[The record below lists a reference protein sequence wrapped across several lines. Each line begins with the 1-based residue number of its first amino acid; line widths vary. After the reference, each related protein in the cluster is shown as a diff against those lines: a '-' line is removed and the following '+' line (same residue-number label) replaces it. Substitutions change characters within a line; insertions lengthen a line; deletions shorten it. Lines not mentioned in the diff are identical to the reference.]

1 MIEGLFWVWN
11 FRFRFFFWGGGEKGK
26 FGEWLNLREF
36 WGVFLVCDPFFTSH
50 LQYKHPGT
58 FANLKYDPIQR
69 HIPIGLLSEEV
80 HLRGFSFLAPDW
92 LFSCKTIT
100 FLRCFKCSR
109 FSQSQCKFPDKREM
123 LLFLTTN
130 MAAVMS
136 RAMQQFENSLK
147 IRGSA
152 WKFGMGFLGGLI
164 VGPGFLWG
172 SVGSPMSRNFFTSMF
187 SCIRS
192 SPSLETRSTPP
203 PPPLGYERV
212 NWTTNCWHRLLLLTD
227 FSLYTRLVHYMRS
240 TLPCHENSSVLRI
253 FIYLFIFEFRFEL
266 SLTRDRLL
274 TSAQQRLCP
283 NELVHVN
290 PARQRASSQLRG

>member
-11 FRFRFFFWGGGEKGK
+11 FRFRFFFWGGGGRKENLVSGLIWGS
-26 FGEWLNLREF
+26 FGGYSWFATHSLLLIYSTNILVPLLTF
-36 WGVFLVCDPFFTSH
+36 WRTVLPPKIRKC
-50 LQYKHPGT
+50 
-58 FANLKYDPIQR
+58 DPIQR

-136 RAMQQFENSLK
+136 RAMQQFENNLK

-152 WKFGMGFLGGLI
+152 WKFGMGFLGG
-164 VGPGFLWG
+164 
-172 SVGSPMSRNFFTSMF
+172 
-187 SCIRS
+187 
-192 SPSLETRSTPP
+192 
-203 PPPLGYERV
+203 
-212 NWTTNCWHRLLLLTD
+212 
-227 FSLYTRLVHYMRS
+227 
-240 TLPCHENSSVLRI
+240 
-253 FIYLFIFEFRFEL
+253 
-266 SLTRDRLL
+266 
-274 TSAQQRLCP
+274 
-283 NELVHVN
+283 
-290 PARQRASSQLRG
+290 